1 MRSSLSPME
10 QVAPQVPF
18 AEDAEEVDAV
28 VVHDAWPPAAPRST
42 GQLVRTQA
50 AVAAGSF
57 AVGAATAVV
66 VAHRRAKR
74 ASAGAGRRRGKG
86 ALDVAATRS
95 FLVDVHLLNR
105 KP

>member
-1 MRSSLSPME
+1 ME
-10 QVAPQVPF
+10 QVAPDVPQLG
-18 AEDAEEVDAV
+18 DAEEVDAV
-28 VVHDAWPPAAPRST
+28 VVTDARPLPAPRT
-42 GQLVRTQA
+42 TAQVVRTQA

-57 AVGAATAVV
+57 AVGRRRPPSSSPTGARARATA
-66 VAHRRAKR
+66 K
-74 ASAGAGRRRGKG
+74 AGRRRGRS

>member
-1 MRSSLSPME
+1 ME
-10 QVAPQVPF
+10 QVAPHVPLPG
-18 AEDAEEVDAV
+18 DAEEVDAV
-28 VVHDAWPPAAPRST
+28 AVTDARALPAPRT
-42 GQLVRTQA
+42 TAQVVRTQA

-66 VAHRRAKR
+66 VAHRRARR
-74 ASAGAGRRRGKG
+74 ASTRAGRRRGKS

>member
-1 MRSSLSPME
+1 ME
-10 QVAPQVPF
+10 QVAPHVPQPG
-18 AEDAEEVDAV
+18 DAEEVSAV
-28 VVHDAWPPAAPRST
+28 VVTDARPLPAPRST
-42 GQLVRTQA
+42 AQVVRTQA

-66 VAHRRAKR
+66 VAHRRARK
-74 ASAGAGRRRGKG
+74 ATAKAGRRRGKG
-86 ALDVAATRS
+86 ALDVAASRS

>member
-1 MRSSLSPME
+1 ME
-10 QVAPQVPF
+10 QVAPHVPP
-18 AEDAEEVDAV
+18 AGEVEEVDAV
-28 VVHDAWPPAAPRST
+28 VVRAAAPLLAQRSAA
-42 GQLVRTQA
+42 QVVRTQA
-50 AVAAGSF
+50 VVAAGSF

-66 VAHRRAKR
+66 VAHRRAQR
-74 ASAGAGRRRGKG
+74 ATAKASRRRGKG

>member
-1 MRSSLSPME
+1 ME
-10 QVAPQVPF
+10 QVAPHVPPRG
-18 AEDAEEVDAV
+18 DAEEVDAV
-28 VVHDAWPPAAPRST
+28 VVTGARALPAPRT
-42 GQLVRTQA
+42 TAQVVRTQA

-66 VAHRRAKR
+66 VAHRRARK
-74 ASAGAGRRRGKG
+74 ATAKAGRRRGKS

>member
-1 MRSSLSPME
+1 ME
-10 QVAPQVPF
+10 QVAPHVPQLG
-18 AEDAEEVDAV
+18 DAEEVDAV
-28 VVHDAWPPAAPRST
+28 VVTDARPLPAQRTTA
-42 GQLVRTQA
+42 QVVRTQA

-66 VAHRRAKR
+66 VAHKRARR
-74 ASAGAGRRRGKG
+74 ASAKAGRRRGRS

>member
-1 MRSSLSPME
+1 ME
-10 QVAPQVPF
+10 QVAPHVPQ
-18 AEDAEEVDAV
+18 AGDAEEVDAV
-28 VVHDAWPPAAPRST
+28 VVTDARPLPAQRTTA
-42 GQLVRTQA
+42 QVVRTQA

-66 VAHRRAKR
+66 VAHRRARR
-74 ASAGAGRRRGKG
+74 ATAKAGRRRGRSS
-86 ALDVAATRS
+86 LDVAATRS

>member
-1 MRSSLSPME
+1 ME
-10 QVAPQVPF
+10 QVAP
-18 AEDAEEVDAV
+18 DAPQIGDPEEVDAV
-28 VVHDAWPPAAPRST
+28 VVRDARPLPTPRTPA
-42 GQLVRTQA
+42 QVVRTQA
-50 AVAAGSF
+50 VVAAGSF

-66 VAHRRAKR
+66 VAHKRARRATAK
-74 ASAGAGRRRGKG
+74 AGRRRGRA